1 VNLKPTT
8 AIIVGA
14 LVAFVAV
21 LAAYVVL
28 AATGHGTEA
37 AGVAGIVTTL
47 LGLVGLGA
55 HQSSRLSEQ
64 DAQLSTISHQTNGV
78 LDKRIQD
85 GADTAM
91 RQVLREAGYNVPAPA
106 ETPAQ
111 PEAIPD
117 DGTTGGTGL

>member
-1 VNLKPTT
+1 MTLKPTT
-8 AIIVGA
+8 AIIAGA
-14 LVAFVAV
+14 VVAFVAV

-64 DAQLSTISHQTNGV
+64 DEQLTTISHQTNGV
-78 LDKRIQD
+78 LTKRIQD

-91 RQVLREAGYNVPAPA
+91 RQVLREAGYNVPAAPA
-106 ETPAQ
+106 PQAPA
-111 PEAIPD
+111 D
-117 DGTTGGTGL
+117 DAQGDGSTGGTGL